1 MKRTLFL
8 AIALTVALTAGAK
21 DKVVKNPVFA
31 RGRTAL
37 TPRTVTLG
45 KTCTTVSFRY
55 MGGGWSLSAEAHLE
69 AEGKTYRMIGGTVYT
84 KQEDGT
90 RGAGEPIDPAKHYNR
105 ANDSLVLV
113 FEPLDPGIKLVDFI
127 EE

>member
-8 AIALTVALTAGAK
+8 AIALTVALTAGVK

-69 AEGKTYRMIGGTVYT
+69 AEGKTYRMIG
-84 KQEDGT
+84 
-90 RGAGEPIDPAKHYNR
+90 EPSTPSKKMAHVAQANR
-105 ANDSLVLV
+105 SIPRNITT
-113 FEPLDPGIKLVDFI
+113 EPTIHSC
-127 EE
+127 